1 MSGNKTSFVE
11 QLKQNSLFFSMI
23 GIFLINVTEQ
33 IEEFTGISSRVV
45 GIFALLI
52 TMIPVVWWVSSWLK
66 KRKKYVK

>member
-23 GIFLINVTEQ
+23 GLFLIGVTEQ

-66 KRKKYVK
+66 KRKK